1 MKKVDYFNCKIII
14 SYDGS
19 RFFGSQ
25 IQKDKITVQGELEK
39 ALKKLNITSKTIFAG
54 RTDRGVHASNQVV
67 NLLIP
72 FFWSD
77 LEKLKNKLNLILNH
91 IKIKQIKKV
100 DFNFNARFSAKKR
113 VYRYIIS
120 KKELNPFNESYF
132 YHEKQLNL
140 KKLNEAMK
148 LFVGKNDFFY
158 FSKRG
163 SEEKSSICKIY
174 KAFVYEY
181 KDYIIFYFE
190 GNRFLRSQIRIMV
203 NFLVQISKQNLT
215 INDLKAQLDRK
226 KLIFNKPIK
235 PNGLYLAKIK
245 YF

>member
-1 MKKVDYFNCKIII
+1 MNKEKYFNCKIVI

-25 IQKDKITVQGELEK
+25 VQKGKITVQGELNK

-54 RTDRGVHASNQVV
+54 RTDSGVHATAQVV
-67 NLLIP
+67 NFLAP
-72 FFWSD
+72 SFWSD
-77 LEKLKNKLNLILNH
+77 LEKLKNKLNSILNN

-100 DFNFNARFSAKKR
+100 DLNFHARFSAKKR
-113 VYRYIIS
+113 VYRYIVS
-120 KKELNPFNESYF
+120 KKELNPFNENYF
-132 YHEKQLNL
+132 LYEKQLRL
-140 KKLNEAMK
+140 KKLNEAIK
-148 LFVGKNDFFY
+148 SFIGRKDFFY

-163 SEEKSSICKIY
+163 SEEKSSLCKIFR
-174 KAFVYEY
+174 AFVYEY

-190 GNRFLRSQIRIMV
+190 GDRFLRTQIRMMV
-203 NFLVQISKQNLT
+203 NFLIQISKNKLT
-215 INDLKAQLDRK
+215 VEDLKTQLNRK

>member
-1 MKKVDYFNCKIII
+1 
-14 SYDGS
+14 
-19 RFFGSQ
+19 
-25 IQKDKITVQGELEK
+25 
-39 ALKKLNITSKTIFAG
+39 
-54 RTDRGVHASNQVV
+54 
-67 NLLIP
+67 
-72 FFWSD
+72 
-77 LEKLKNKLNLILNH
+77 
-91 IKIKQIKKV
+91 
-100 DFNFNARFSAKKR
+100 
-113 VYRYIIS
+113 
-120 KKELNPFNESYF
+120 
-132 YHEKQLNL
+132 
-140 KKLNEAMK
+140 MK

-181 KDYIIFYFE
+181 KDYIIFNFE
-190 GNRFLRSQIRIMV
+190 GDRFLRSQIRIMV